1 VQREKAVSEIAVLIL
16 SCDKYHDLWRPFFT
30 LFFRYWPD
38 CPYPVYLVS
47 NYHRYPDAR
56 VKAIAVGEDRDWSSS
71 LAIALK
77 QIPERYVIL
86 LLEDYLLTRPVST
99 AMIETLAA
107 YMRQRRAGCLR
118 LYPCPGPDV
127 SCPDNMEVGEILK
140 GSAYRL
146 STQAAIWDKLVL
158 LGLLR
163 QGETPW
169 ELEGLGSKRTNA
181 LDAPFLSVKRNDDNI
196 YPISYFCTAVVRG
209 KWVPAA
215 VRLCRKEDIQV
226 DLGIRP
232 LETRRDRLRRSRIY
246 RMSARLHARSISI
259 RHWGSGEK

>member
-1 VQREKAVSEIAVLIL
+1 MSDIAVLIA
-16 SCDKYHDLWRPFFT
+16 SCDKYYDLWQPFFT
-30 LFFRYWPD
+30 LFFRHWPD
-38 CPYPVYLVS
+38 CCYPVYLVS
-47 NYHRYPDAR
+47 NYRVYPDPR
-56 VKAIAVGEDRDWSSS
+56 VKTIAVGEDTDWSSNLIS
-71 LAIALK
+71 ALQ
-77 QIPERYVIL
+77 QIPNSYVIL

-99 AMIETLAA
+99 AMVETLAA

-127 SCPDNMEVGEILK
+127 SCPDNTEVGEILK

-169 ELEGLGSKRTNA
+169 ELEVLGSKRTNA
-181 LDAPFLSVKRNDDNI
+181 LNAPFLSVKRNDNNT

-209 KWVPAA
+209 KWVLAA
-215 VRLCRKEDIQV
+215 IRLCRKEDIQV
-226 DLGIRP
+226 DLSIRP

-246 RMSARLHARSISI
+246 RIGACLHARSISI